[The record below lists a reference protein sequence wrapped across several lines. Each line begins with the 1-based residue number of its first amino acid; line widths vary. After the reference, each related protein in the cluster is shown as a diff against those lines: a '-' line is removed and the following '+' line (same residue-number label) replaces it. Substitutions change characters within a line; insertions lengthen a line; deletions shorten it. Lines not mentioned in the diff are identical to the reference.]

1 MDYIFINP
9 VVDKMYVADELN
21 YILSKNNY
29 ERINVNND
37 WHGIVKEKYK
47 EAIDGTNLTVLDRRC
62 PLAVEKIEKYLDKT
76 KVLIPEI
83 EPILIHCGI
92 EIANRED
99 LKGKRKVIT
108 TPCESLAKHG
118 NKLGLNETVF
128 ISWKEFLNTLDGK
141 EDLKYK
147 AIDKSPIPLGYFDSL
162 EVKTKK
168 LTGRDNINGCFKGN
182 LYFENDIVEMLYCNN
197 GCNNGDGVLIDE

>member
-1 MDYIFINP
+1 MLEKTLESPLEYI
-9 VVDKMYVADELN
+9 
-21 YILSKNNY
+21 
-29 ERINVNND
+29 
-37 WHGIVKEKYK
+37 
-47 EAIDGTNLTVLDRRC
+47 
-62 PLAVEKIEKYLDKT
+62 
-76 KVLIPEI
+76 
-83 EPILIHCGI
+83 
-92 EIANRED
+92 
-99 LKGKRKVIT
+99 
-108 TPCESLAKHG
+108 
-118 NKLGLNETVF
+118 
-128 ISWKEFLNTLDGK
+128 LNTLDGK